1 MRNTHRPRPQHA
13 FTLIELLC
21 VIAIISV
28 LMGLLMGPV
37 CKAMRRA
44 RALQW
49 NNQAEIQFYKTAA
62 QLRSHFQGK
71 TKFPEV
77 TLQQLETN
85 NIVNS
90 TQIEFLKDPNVTF
103 SPFSGTDPNDKVI
116 IRVQLKRGFLS
127 DGGTLEETKGRITK
141 PD

>member
-1 MRNTHRPRPQHA
+1 MRNTHRPRPRHA

-28 LMGLLMGPV
+28 LMGLLMGPL

-49 NNQAEIQFYKTAA
+49 NNQAEVQFYGTVA
-62 QLRSHFQGK
+62 QLRNHFQGK
-71 TKFPEV
+71 AKFPEV
-77 TLQQLETN
+77 TLQQFETN
-85 NIVNS
+85 NILNPA
-90 TQIEFLKDPNVTF
+90 QIEFLKDPNVTF
-103 SPFSGTDPNDKVI
+103 SSFSGTDPDDKVV

-127 DGGTLEETKGRITK
+127 DGGALAETKGRITK